1 MAKYSVVLDSCV
13 LYPAPLRDTLMR
25 MALFDM
31 FKANWTD
38 MIHEG
43 WIAALTQENES
54 ERKKMEQA
62 RDMMN
67 SCVRDS
73 IVTGFDHIIDG
84 LELPD
89 PNDRHVLA
97 AAIRCN
103 ADAIITK
110 NLKNFP
116 EEALEPYDIEAIHP
130 DDFLFY
136 QIDMAPVTCC
146 DIFNKQRQAL
156 KTPYSVEE
164 FLASLLSQELPQTVS
179 KLREYESY
187 L

>member
-1 MAKYSVVLDSCV
+1 MAKYSVVLDPCV
-13 LYPAPLRDTLMR
+13 MYPAPLRDTLMR
-25 MALFDM
+25 MALSDM

-38 MIHEG
+38 MIHEQ
-43 WIAALTQENES
+43 WIAVLTQEDES
-54 ERKKMEQA
+54 VRKKLEQA

-67 SCVRDS
+67 SCARDS
-73 IVTGFDHIIDG
+73 IVTGFEHIIDG
-84 LELPD
+84 LELPN

-110 NLKNFP
+110 NLSQFP

-130 DDFLFY
+130 DDFLYY

-156 KTPYSVEE
+156 NAPYSVEE
-164 FLASLLSQELPQTVS
+164 FLASLLNQELPQTVS